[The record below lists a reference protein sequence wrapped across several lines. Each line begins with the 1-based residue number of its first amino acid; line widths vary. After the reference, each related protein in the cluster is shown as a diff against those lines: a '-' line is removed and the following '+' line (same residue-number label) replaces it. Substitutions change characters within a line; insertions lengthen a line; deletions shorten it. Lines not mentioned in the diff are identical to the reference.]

1 MIKCTLIVLCSTRLY
16 PVVEPYARALDS
28 CLCGTRPFITCLSFW
43 IASFGSI
50 SSSDQTIDI
59 SKCNQGRTKSPN
71 LANRCIHLAQKFHS
85 QSIVILMLRPL
96 SCVHHSK
103 PSFHFPP
110 TLTYPITHSSTF
122 PALPV
127 TRRLSPAPMGPRRP
141 ASLPPRSLRLV
152 VSTSLIHTV
161 VSLGPWRRTAP
172 VRVAVGWR
180 ETLAWCWDWS
190 GDVA

>member
-28 CLCGTRPFITCLSFW
+28 RFCGTRPFITCLSFW
-43 IASFGSI
+43 VASFGSI

-59 SKCNQGRTKSPN
+59 SKCHQGRTKSPS
-71 LANRCIHLAQKFHS
+71 LANRCIHLALKFHS

-122 PALPV
+122 P
-127 TRRLSPAPMGPRRP
+127 S
-141 ASLPPRSLRLV
+141 ASLPPRSLRRV
-152 VSTSLIHTV
+152 VSTALVYTV
-161 VSLGPWRRTAP
+161 VSLSPWRRTAP
-172 VRVAVGWR
+172 VRVAVSWR
-180 ETLAWCWDWS
+180 ETLAWCWDWGGGFIRKGS
-190 GDVA
+190 CGGAC